1 MADKVSL
8 NRGTISVSSHVGFE
22 LITCS
27 YKPKALFIVMA
38 KLLTAFWI
46 MKKMLLE
53 KKQKKTFVQ
62 KVALSLNLMLFLTVW
77 ARTYTIIFN
86 FIEVSILG
94 TV

>member
-46 MKKMLLE
+46 MKKMLLVL
-53 KKQKKTFVQ
+53 KKKK
-62 KVALSLNLMLFLTVW
+62 K
-77 ARTYTIIFN
+77 N
-86 FIEVSILG
+86 FCPEGGAVIKLDAFSDCVSQDIHNNI
-94 TV
+94 